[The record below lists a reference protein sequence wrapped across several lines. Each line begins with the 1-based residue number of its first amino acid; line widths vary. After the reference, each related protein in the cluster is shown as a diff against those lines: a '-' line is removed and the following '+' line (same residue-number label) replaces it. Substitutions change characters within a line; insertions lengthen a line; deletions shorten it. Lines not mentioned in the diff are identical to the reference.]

1 MPATDPIEHGEYQ
14 AIVAELRAT
23 TPAAPEAL
31 RQRVLALA
39 PTPRSRRRKL
49 VLVLVPTAAAL
60 AVGAALVHGF
70 VSSGSSPT
78 AKREVNLSAIA
89 APPHKTVHGSS
100 ALKQKAVPGAAYAAD
115 TQLQALNIPRNRLV
129 HADATLGV
137 QVADR
142 AALSRATSKATQ
154 IVARL
159 GGYAQSVR
167 YATAHGGGGSAYLAL
182 RVPVGHVQ
190 TAVARLETL
199 GTLLSQQLATEDLQ
213 HQVTQE
219 AGRITTLRATIA
231 SYEKALESPSLGAA
245 QRVILQVHLGNVRK
259 TLIRVRQ
266 ARSGALASAA
276 TANVS
281 LTLSTKHGA
290 GAAASHHRGRLGRML
305 GSAAGFLG
313 LEGMIVL
320 YALVVLSP
328 FIVLGTL
335 GWWLVRERRR
345 RDERRLLASA

>member
-1 MPATDPIEHGEYQ
+1 M
-14 AIVAELRAT
+14 
-23 TPAAPEAL
+23 
-31 RQRVLALA
+31 
-39 PTPRSRRRKL
+39 
-49 VLVLVPTAAAL
+49 LVLVPTAAAV

-78 AKREVNLSAIA
+78 AKREVHLSAIA

-231 SYEKALESPSLGAA
+231 SYEKALENPSLGAA
-245 QRVILQVHLGNVRK
+245 QRVILRC
-259 TLIRVRQ
+259 TSATC
-266 ARSGALASAA
+266 ARRSSVSG
-276 TANVS
+276 
-281 LTLSTKHGA
+281 KR
-290 GAAASHHRGRLGRML
+290 AAAP
-305 GSAAGFLG
+305 
-313 LEGMIVL
+313 
-320 YALVVLSP
+320 SP
-328 FIVLGTL
+328 
-335 GWWLVRERRR
+335 RRR
-345 RDERRLLASA
+345 RRTSPSRSRRSTGRGPLRLTTAGASAGCSARPPASSGSRG